1 MNGVEMVV
9 GKYMN
14 DLRISAVCSL
24 FHDDKVGEMWLTQP
38 APPQDRRFAT

>member
-14 DLRISAVCSL
+14 DLSISAVCLLS
-24 FHDDKVGEMWLTQP
+24 HDDKVGEVDDSARYTPILLLVT
-38 APPQDRRFAT
+38 